1 MKKLNILFLFFLLNF
16 LSISL
21 FAQNPPQAVIL
32 GDTTFCDGDSTR
44 LFAVPGNF
52 PEYLWSTGDTTA
64 SIYVKTGGVYSVRV
78 IDSTGVMGAVSDPQT
93 VVKYNLPSKPSIS
106 GIAAFCTNG
115 QTLLTASP
123 NNYPKYK
130 WSTLDSIASIQVTQA
145 ATFQVSAIDIN
156 GCESPI
162 SDPVT
167 VVEHPLPLKPTI
179 MGDTAICEGDSALLG
194 ILQPFYQTYNW
205 SNGGSTQSIWVTMGD
220 SLTVSVV
227 DSNGCQS
234 SLSDLFIVEESMRPN
249 PPAIGGD
256 TVFCDGDSVML
267 SGPSGQSGYLWSTG
281 ATTQTIWVKAS
292 GTFAL
297 RVTNPAGCLSP
308 FSLPWQISA
317 LSTPATP
324 VISPFGTDSLHA
336 NSPARSYTW
345 LYNGQAIADSTEIIP
360 ALQSGSYQ
368 VIAMNEGCIS
378 DTSEIFL
385 FARTSLEDELEIDF
399 AIYPNPASTELFIL
413 FLQQREAS
421 VSVMSLEGKKIWEK
435 ELSFDITGLS
445 SLNISELAD
454 GYYFLRIGEKW
465 QKFLV
470 RK

>member
-1 MKKLNILFLFFLLNF
+1 
-16 LSISL
+16 
-21 FAQNPPQAVIL
+21 
-32 GDTTFCDGDSTR
+32 
-44 LFAVPGNF
+44 
-52 PEYLWSTGDTTA
+52 
-64 SIYVKTGGVYSVRV
+64 
-78 IDSTGVMGAVSDPQT
+78 
-93 VVKYNLPSKPSIS
+93 
-106 GIAAFCTNG
+106 
-115 QTLLTASP
+115 
-123 NNYPKYK
+123 
-130 WSTLDSIASIQVTQA
+130 
-145 ATFQVSAIDIN
+145 
-156 GCESPI
+156 
-162 SDPVT
+162 
-167 VVEHPLPLKPTI
+167 
-179 MGDTAICEGDSALLG
+179 
-194 ILQPFYQTYNW
+194 
-205 SNGGSTQSIWVTMGD
+205 
-220 SLTVSVV
+220 
-227 DSNGCQS
+227 
-234 SLSDLFIVEESMRPN
+234 
-249 PPAIGGD
+249 
-256 TVFCDGDSVML
+256 
-267 SGPSGQSGYLWSTG
+267 
-281 ATTQTIWVKAS
+281 VKAS